1 MSVTSNIVFVAV
13 AAALA
18 AVFFAVLIT
27 VLVRGKRRPGAFDI
41 TVRILASIVLLASA
55 ALYASSWLCRADGN
69 VYIDT
74 SAPAL
79 IIGETMRDIPL
90 PSALF
95 VALGTML
102 GSIMFLAVLILA
114 LAALICDCVIANR
127 KKDEAEKDKK
137 PRKTPEELKRE
148 AEIARIRRLADSAV
162 KKTTNAASATSS
174 ATVTANDENR
184 EGAEKARDALGGD
197 GADNVSYGQP
207 AADEEPDFDW
217 RVDRPQKQSASFV
230 GIKEQSS
237 DFDSFDTFDETDTEK
252 PEPVDGFREIETD
265 LDEPVEE
272 NDGQEIVDDF
282 AEKQTELDGQ
292 EEREVQEQDYD
303 GDVYGEAQERE
314 EANGADS
321 ESAQEEQAEEAW
333 EENDDASSEERV
345 EENGEE
351 QDEQGEA
358 WGDDDIEPDRNI
370 YIPEIRTI
378 VRPTREP
385 VTEKQ
390 KAAKPVAKKSA
401 ADASGDK
408 PAVKKPTAKKT
419 GGAKTQKP
427 RNTAAKKPAA
437 KKDGAVAASK
447 RNVEPVDKT
456 AESDGKKLPVTR
468 RYVIMDRTSAVNIFS
483 EYLKSKDEK
492 SKDKLKSSI
501 STIILK

>member
-27 VLVRGKRRPGAFDI
+27 VLVLGKRRPNAFDI
-41 TVRILASIVLLASA
+41 TVRIFASIVLFASA
-55 ALYASSWLCRADGN
+55 ALYASSWLCRTDGN
-69 VYIDT
+69 VYIDA

-102 GSIMFLAVLILA
+102 GSIMVLAVLILA

-162 KKTTNAASATSS
+162 KKTTNAASTTSS
-174 ATVTANDENR
+174 ATVTANDENQA
-184 EGAEKARDALGGD
+184 GAEKARDALGGD

-217 RVDRPQKQSASFV
+217 RVERPQKQSASFV

-237 DFDSFDTFDETDTEK
+237 DFDSFDTFDEADAENTES
-252 PEPVDGFREIETD
+252 VDGFREIETD
-265 LDEPVEE
+265 SDEPVEE
-272 NDGQEIVDDF
+272 NDGQE
-282 AEKQTELDGQ
+282 
-292 EEREVQEQDYD
+292 EREVREQEDD
-303 GDVYGEAQERE
+303 GDVYGEAQESE
-314 EANGADS
+314 EVDGGVDEAS
-321 ESAQEEQAEEAW
+321 QQEQVEDERAEEAW

-345 EENGEE
+345 EENGKE

-385 VTEKQ
+385 VAEKQ
-390 KAAKPVAKKSA
+390 KAAKPAAKKSA
-401 ADASGDK
+401 VDVSGDK

-419 GGAKTQKP
+419 GVAKTQKP

-437 KKDGAVAASK
+437 KKDGTVAASK
-447 RNVEPVDKT
+447 RNAAPVDKT